1 MNSLF
6 NTLTLRR
13 KFAFFAVLCIAMVSV
28 PTAIFW
34 AEASDNIV
42 TAKHEQKGVIPI
54 AKLLQLIRVAQNHRG
69 LSASYLAGNTKMLG
83 KLQNKV
89 EEVDR
94 AVAAVDIAFNASL
107 NDRALLLAWS
117 QAKSDWHVLKLQVR
131 DRSVDH
137 PKSFTAHTALLTKQL
152 SLLDQLLDYF
162 GLTLDPHGDSYFL
175 INAAL
180 VQMPAVAETLGQ
192 VRAIGTGMLASG
204 STSDAERGRLRELLA
219 RVTDQQELLDLNLKK
234 ASRFNATLG
243 ASVAAAAADANNKTR
258 NAIAFTHLEI
268 IQASNPA
275 IESDYFYDLL
285 TNAIDA
291 QFKVNKIA
299 LDGLLVTLDE
309 RVSDL
314 NWGRFKL
321 TAFILSFTLLI
332 GFFGFRSARG
342 LMHQLGGEPA
352 YAIQVVKRI
361 AEGDLEHEISVATE
375 GPSLLNDMRTMQ
387 HRLLEND
394 RMKKEFVSTV
404 SHELRTP
411 LTSIGGALGLLAGGV
426 LGEIPPKAKHVLDI
440 ANKNSQRLA
449 HLIDDLLD
457 MEKLVAGKMRLD
469 LKPQWLT
476 PLVEQAIEANRA
488 YAEQYQVRL
497 LLTAREDNAIVMA
510 DPVRLQQVITNFLSN
525 AAKFSPQGG
534 QVEVNILRRTDSVRV
549 EVIDHGRGIPT
560 EFRTR
565 IFQKFAQAD
574 SSDTRQKG
582 GTGLGLAI
590 SKELIERMH
599 GQIGFNSK
607 EGQGALFYF
616 ELPLWKAESE
626 TATNAPVPTHPPG
639 SNAAVRLLA
648 AGD

>member
-1 MNSLF
+1 MF
-6 NTLTLRR
+6 KTLTLRR
-13 KFAFFAVLCIAMVSV
+13 KFALFAVLCIAMVSV

-42 TAKHEQKGVIPI
+42 AAKREQKGLIPI
-54 AKLLQLIRVAQNHRG
+54 AKLLELVKLVQNHRG
-69 LSASYLAGNTKMLG
+69 LSASYIGGNTKILG
-83 KLQNKV
+83 TLQNKG

-94 AVAAVDIAFNASL
+94 AIAAVDIAFNASL

-117 QAKSDWHVLKLQVR
+117 QAKSDWHVLKLQIR
-131 DRSVDH
+131 DRSVDI
-137 PKSFTAHTALLTKQL
+137 PKSFAAHTALLAKQL

-162 GLTLDPHGDSYFL
+162 GLTLDPRGDSYFL

-204 STSDAERGRLRELLA
+204 IASDAERGRLRELLA
-219 RVTDQQELLDLNLKK
+219 RMKDQQDLVDLNLKK
-234 ASRFNATLG
+234 ASRFNANLG
-243 ASVAAAAADANNKTR
+243 ASLAAAAATAHEKTR
-258 NAIAFTHLEI
+258 NVVEFTNLEI
-268 IQASNPA
+268 IQASHPT
-275 IESDYFYDLL
+275 IESDNFYDLL

-299 LDGLLVTLDE
+299 LDGLLTTLDG

-342 LMHQLGGEPA
+342 LMRQLGGEPA

-361 AEGDLEHEISVATE
+361 AEGDLEHEISVATD

-469 LKPQWLT
+469 LEPQWLT

-497 LLTAREDNAIVMA
+497 LLAACEDNVKVMA
-510 DPVRLQQVITNFLSN
+510 DTMRLQQVVTNFLSN
-525 AAKFSPQGG
+525 AAKFSPHGG

-549 EVIDHGRGIPT
+549 EVIDHGRGIPA

-590 SKELIERMH
+590 SKELIERMN
-599 GQIGFNSK
+599 GQVGFDSK

-616 ELPLWKAESE
+616 ELPIWKAGTE
-626 TATNAPVPTHPPG
+626 TATNAPSAEHPPSAEG
-639 SNAAVRLLA
+639 L
-648 AGD
+648 G